1 MLGHIY
7 ADNQLPYTKD
17 ADAWEP
23 SVDDQG
29 GVLQCPQGTH
39 ADNNFQCPSPGK
51 WALTLVGCSR
61 ADN

>member
-1 MLGHIY
+1 MLGHLC

-39 ADNNFQCPSPGK
+39 ADKNLQCQSTGK
-51 WALTLVGCSR
+51 QALTLVGCSC